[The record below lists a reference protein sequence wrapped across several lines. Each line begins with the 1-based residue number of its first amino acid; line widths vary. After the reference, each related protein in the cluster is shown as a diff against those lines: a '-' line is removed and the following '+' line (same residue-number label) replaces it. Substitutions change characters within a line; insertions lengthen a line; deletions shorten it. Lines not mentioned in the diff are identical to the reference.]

1 MRCVRDDRRVT
12 DGRAASDESGTGEAE
27 RRGSLPGDNHV
38 HSQWSWDTD
47 VGDMERTCARALAL
61 GLPSIAFTEHADF
74 SAWTI
79 GPDDRVP
86 DHFLPLVVGTTLTPP
101 PLDLDGYLE
110 CLDRCR
116 QLFPALRILSGV
128 EMSEPHWYAATFD
141 ALIARGG
148 LQRRLA
154 SVHTARNADGTL
166 TEVSARYSALEPYD
180 VVRAYLGEV
189 VALVEGYPDFQVLA
203 HIDYPLRSWPG
214 PAPFD
219 PTELEDDYRHALRKL
234 ARADKALEL
243 NTRLPLHPQIV
254 RWWRQEGGRAL
265 SFASDA
271 HEPEALARGF
281 GEARRVALAA
291 GFRPGADPVDLWVR
305 D

>member
-1 MRCVRDDRRVT
+1 VRHDHGVT
-12 DGRAASDESGTGEAE
+12 DGRAATDVSGTGETDLSDA
-27 RRGSLPGDNHV
+27 LPGDNHV

-47 VGDMERTCARALAL
+47 VGDMERTCARAVEL
-61 GLPSIAFTEHADF
+61 GLPSIAVTEHADF
-74 SAWTI
+74 STWTL
-79 GPDDRVP
+79 GPDDQVP
-86 DHFLPLVVGTTLTPP
+86 DNFLPLVVGTTLTPP

-116 QLFPALRILSGV
+116 RLFPTLRILSGV
-128 EMSEPHWYAATFD
+128 EMSEPHWYADQFD
-141 ALIARGG
+141 DLIARGG

-154 SVHTARNADGTL
+154 SVHTAHNADGTL
-166 TEVSARYSALEPYD
+166 TEVSARYAVLEPYD

-189 VALVEGYPDFQVLA
+189 VALVEGYADFQVLA

-214 PAPFD
+214 SAPFD
-219 PTELEDDYRHALRKL
+219 PGQLEDDYRHALRTL

-243 NTRLPLHPQIV
+243 NTRLPLHPQIL
-254 RWWRQEGGRAL
+254 RWWRQEGGQSL

-271 HEPEALARGF
+271 HQPDALAHGF
-281 GEARRVALAA
+281 REARRAALAA
-291 GFRPGADPVDLWVR
+291 GFRPGSDPVELWVR